1 MKKPGINKT
10 NFSAIIFINLLVISF
25 LQFQNIIDSYLVDNN
40 TIVLQGTQG
49 IGGLLIAD
57 LVID

>member
-40 TIVLQGTQG
+40 TIVLQGTYAD
-49 IGGLLIAD
+49 GLLIAD